1 MTSSMGRSHGHSMLP
16 QRTRHSTRS
25 RGHSAQRTR
34 TTTTHSTAHR
44 HSTQHTAHS
53 AAHGHS
59 MLPQRTRHGTRS
71 QRTAHST
78 QRTRTAAADGNS
90 AWTQRS
96 GGGGSG
102 RARRTRG
109 SKATARAK
117 FKRLEF
123 LAVLNQGRGELV
135 EKCGNQEEGC
145 EQKGENADDDG
156 VVQRACERGRGG
168 RWTVSE

>member
-1 MTSSMGRSHGHSMLP
+1 MGEVSRSQHDDVIDGEVSRSQHAATAHTP
-16 QRTRHSTRS
+16 QHAVTRS
-25 RGHSAQRTR
+25 RGHSAQRMR
-34 TTTTHSTAHR
+34 TTTTHRTAHR

-96 GGGGSG
+96 GGGGFG
-102 RARRTRG
+102 WARRTRG
-109 SKATARAK
+109 SKATVRAK

-135 EKCGNQEEGC
+135 EKCGNQEEGR

-156 VVQRACERGRGG
+156 VV
-168 RWTVSE
+168 